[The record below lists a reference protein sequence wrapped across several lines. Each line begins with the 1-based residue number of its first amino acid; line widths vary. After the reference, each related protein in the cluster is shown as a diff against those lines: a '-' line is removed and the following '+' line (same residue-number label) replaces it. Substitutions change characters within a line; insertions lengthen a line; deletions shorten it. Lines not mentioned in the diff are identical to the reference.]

1 MGRLAPSFC
10 DILLCKKGSTALAKQ
25 AAPSYRDSGRE
36 RAARSL
42 RWCREM
48 TRIRVLIIE
57 EHDKVRRE
65 MAARLGSEAD
75 LELVGAA
82 APGEEAI
89 AMVQSARP
97 DVILLGLG
105 MRAEKGLETCHKV
118 AAIAPEARILVLT
131 SYEDEAEKQE
141 AYRAGACRYLLK
153 DLHSRELIRVIEAP
167 RIASP

>member
-1 MGRLAPSFC
+1 
-10 DILLCKKGSTALAKQ
+10 
-25 AAPSYRDSGRE
+25 
-36 RAARSL
+36 
-42 RWCREM
+42 M
-48 TRIRVLIIE
+48 TRVRVLIVE

-65 MAARLGSEAD
+65 MAAWLGSEPD

-82 APGEEAI
+82 ALGEEAV
-89 AMVQSARP
+89 AMVQGGRP

-105 MRAEKGLETCHKV
+105 MKAERGLDICRKV

-153 DLHSRELIRVIEAP
+153 DLHSRELIRAIETP

>member
-1 MGRLAPSFC
+1 
-10 DILLCKKGSTALAKQ
+10 
-25 AAPSYRDSGRE
+25 
-36 RAARSL
+36 
-42 RWCREM
+42 M
-48 TRIRVLIIE
+48 TRVRVLIVE

-65 MAARLGSEAD
+65 MAVRLGNEVH
-75 LELVGAA
+75 LELVGAVV
-82 APGEEAI
+82 PGEEAV
-89 AMVQSARP
+89 AMVQRAQP

-105 MRAEKGLETCHKV
+105 MKAERGLDICRQV

-153 DLHSRELIRVIEAP
+153 DLHSRELIRAIEAP

>member
-1 MGRLAPSFC
+1 
-10 DILLCKKGSTALAKQ
+10 
-25 AAPSYRDSGRE
+25 
-36 RAARSL
+36 
-42 RWCREM
+42 M
-48 TRIRVLIIE
+48 TRVRVLIVE

-65 MAARLGSEAD
+65 MAVRVGSEPD

-82 APGEEAI
+82 ASGEEAV
-89 AMVQSARP
+89 AMVQGGRP

-105 MRAEKGLETCHKV
+105 IRGEKGLETCRKV

-153 DLHSRELIRVIEAP
+153 DLHSRELIRAIETP

>member
-1 MGRLAPSFC
+1 
-10 DILLCKKGSTALAKQ
+10 
-25 AAPSYRDSGRE
+25 
-36 RAARSL
+36 
-42 RWCREM
+42 M
-48 TRIRVLIIE
+48 TRVRVLIVE

-65 MAARLGSEAD
+65 MAARLGSEPD

-82 APGEEAI
+82 ALGEEAV
-89 AMVQSARP
+89 AMVQGGRP

-105 MRAEKGLETCHKV
+105 MRGEKGLETCRKV

-153 DLHSRELIRVIEAP
+153 DLHSRDLIRAIEGP
-167 RIASP
+167 RIADPRKGGRKD